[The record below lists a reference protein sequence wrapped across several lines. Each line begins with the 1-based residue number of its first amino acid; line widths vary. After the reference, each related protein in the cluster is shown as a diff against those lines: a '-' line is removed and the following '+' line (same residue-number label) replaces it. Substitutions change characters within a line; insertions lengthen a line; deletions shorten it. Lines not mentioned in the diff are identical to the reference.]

1 MKDELNF
8 KVSSELKNILGKD
21 LITDDNIAV
30 LELVKNSYD
39 AHATKVELTFED
51 DMIVIADNGKG
62 MTKNDLINKWL
73 FVGFSAKRDNTEDES
88 YRSNFKRH
96 YAGAKGIGR
105 LSCDRL
111 ARYVRL
117 TTKSAESPTLEMIQ
131 VDWQAF
137 EKNQTNEFDDIQVE
151 HESMVKTILFPND
164 SRTGT
169 IIELEGLHRRW
180 RRSDIQHLRH
190 SLEKMINPFQEADDF
205 KIEIKVP
212 SLLSEDIRTKEEL
225 SKKDYNCLDN
235 RGKEE
240 YAAKQSGIVNGIIRN
255 TIAGI
260 LKIKTTQIESRIEGN
275 HIKTKLSDR
284 GELMYEISEDNKFNR
299 LQNVSISIYFLNR
312 AAKYNFSLL
321 MGMQPINYGNIFL
334 FRNGI
339 RIWPYGE
346 PDDDSWGLNKR
357 SQQGYNRYLG
367 TRDLLG
373 RVDVETDNLEDFKE
387 VSSRDGGL
395 INNESTNQLLDFFTK
410 THHRLERY
418 VVGVLWGEGFLKN
431 EYFKKESTA
440 KNIRQEL
447 QASDK
452 ESSDVNAV
460 YNNIGSKVDFLQ
472 LIKSLVKDDSVHVL
486 HYNTQLADIINDVDA
501 KDIIREN
508 LFDDL
513 RRVAEKTQNI
523 SLLNRIDLYHKK
535 IEELRKEKELAEK
548 EAEQQ
553 RLKAKIELQ
562 KRKEEEDRRKE
573 AEKQRDA
580 QIQKN
585 HYLSAT
591 RNTTQEVQDITHAI
605 SVNSNELIKLL
616 SNLMPLISEGIP
628 DRSVLVDK
636 ISEASFYAHKIQQ
649 LSMLITKADIVKLKN
664 KVRVDIIEYITEYV
678 HNFKSSLGI
687 KVNGNQN
694 KCWKIM
700 SLLDLSIVLDNLISN
715 SKKAGAYNILLTFKM
730 ESNKVILDFSDD
742 GVGVDKSVFTSETIF
757 EEGVTNR
764 RGGSGIGLHTVKY
777 TMENKLHG
785 QVCYLNNGLY
795 GMKGATFR
803 LFFL

>member
-117 TTKSAESPTLEMIQ
+117 TTKCAESPTLEMIQ
-131 VDWQAF
+131 VDWHAF

-151 HESMVKTILFPND
+151 HESMVKAILFPND

-180 RRSDIQHLRH
+180 GRSDIQHLRH

-284 GELMYEISEDNKFNR
+284 GELMYEISEDNKFSR

-513 RRVAEKTQNI
+513 RKVAEKTQNT

-562 KRKEEEDRRKE
+562 KRKEEEDKRKE

-585 HYLSAT
+585 QYLSAT

-715 SKKAGAYNILLTFKM
+715 SKKAGAYNILLTFKT

>member
-137 EKNQTNEFDDIQVE
+137 EKNQTDEFDDIQVE
-151 HESMVKTILFPND
+151 HESTVKSFFFPND

-169 IIELEGLHRRW
+169 IIELDGLHRRW
-180 RRSDIQHLRH
+180 KRSDIQHLRH

-212 SLLSEDIRTKEEL
+212 SLLSEDIRTKKEL

-275 HIKTKLSDR
+275 YIKTKLSDR
-284 GELMYEISEDNKFNR
+284 GELMYEISEDNKFSR

-513 RRVAEKTQNI
+513 RKVAEKTQNT

-562 KRKEEEDRRKE
+562 KRKEEEDKRKE

-585 HYLSAT
+585 QYLSAT

-616 SNLMPLISEGIP
+616 SNLMPLISEDIP

-715 SKKAGAYNILLTFKM
+715 SKKAGAYNILLTFKT

>member
-137 EKNQTNEFDDIQVE
+137 EKKQTDEFDDIQVE
-151 HESMVKTILFPND
+151 HESMVKTIFFPND
-164 SRTGT
+164 SRRGT
-169 IIELEGLHRRW
+169 IIELDGLHRRW
-180 RRSDIQHLRH
+180 KRSDIQHLRH

-284 GELMYEISEDNKFNR
+284 GELMYEISEDNKYNR

-513 RRVAEKTQNI
+513 RKVAEKTQNA

-553 RLKAKIELQ
+553 RLKAKRELL
-562 KRKEEEDRRKE
+562 KRKEEEDKRKE

-585 HYLSAT
+585 QYLSAT

-616 SNLMPLISEGIP
+616 SNLMPLISEGTP

-715 SKKAGAYNILLTFKM
+715 SKKAGAYNILLTFKT
-730 ESNKVILDFSDD
+730 ESNKLILDFSDD

-795 GMKGATFR
+795 DMKGATFR